1 MRRLALVAAYT
12 AIVLFRAGPASGAD
26 PAPVARIHGADLAN
40 TCVQVHLACGD
51 NKTRLPPGL
60 TVHTCIDPGK

>member
-26 PAPVARIHGADLAN
+26 AVAVAKICGCTVADNGLAA
-40 TCVQVHLACGD
+40 VSPLRAD
-51 NKTRLPPGL
+51 
-60 TVHTCIDPGK
+60 